1 MENELDASIPFIKG
15 RGGVICRGCLG
26 RNLFS
31 GLDLGELPIANELL
45 QSSEG
50 SLDKFPLHL
59 RICADCGLGQVEDVV
74 TPERIFRDYRY
85 LSSMSTTFLQ
95 HAADFVN
102 QRVQEGMFSPGDWVL
117 EIASNDGYLLKNFL
131 PYGIMAIGVEPAEN
145 VAEISRGLGVHT
157 ISEFFSSR
165 LAKELLT
172 KYGHPKLII
181 ANNVMAH
188 VPDLIDFVKGLA
200 ILCSEKTKISIENP
214 SLANILIGMQ
224 FDTIYHEHYSYLSA
238 SAVATISRN
247 NDLHLFKVEELSI
260 HGGSNRYWLC
270 AKSEGAIIDPSF
282 ESVVKYERVSGLFEA
297 KEWTQPPFF
306 QLISQHY
313 LLLEKH
319 LLQLSEYFPAK
330 DQPSIKRVQFLLQQ
344 YCHALSPENFLLT
357 NPQLLTDTVQNNGL
371 NLLRGLRNFLHDFQ
385 TQSSA
390 QWTMPL
396 ADGDA
401 FLVGKDLAVTPGK
414 VVYQNELIELIQYT
428 PQTKKVK
435 AIPLLMMPPWINK
448 YYILDLR
455 PENSLV
461 RWLVE
466 QGIVVFMISWR
477 NPDKS
482 HAHWG
487 LSDYLHL
494 GPIAAIEFIQQ
505 SMQIPKV
512 SALGFCI
519 GGTLLSILLA
529 YYKAQ
534 KIDAIA
540 SATFL
545 ASLIDFSEP
554 GELGV
559 FIHEQQIQAL
569 ETRMQQQ
576 GYLEG
581 EMMAA
586 AFNALRPGD
595 LIWRVFVQRY
605 LFGQSPL
612 AFDLLFWNMD
622 TTNMPAKMHSEYLR
636 TMYLANDLVKPGKV
650 QINEVPLDVTQIDVP
665 TFFLSTQKDHIAV
678 WQSTYQ
684 GFGLL
689 SGPKKFVLG
698 GSGHI
703 AGIVNSPS
711 SNKYGYYTNHEY
723 PHQADDW
730 IKTAKQHAGSW
741 WP

>member
-1 MENELDASIPFIKG
+1 MDQNVE
-15 RGGVICRGCLG
+15 
-26 RNLFS
+26 FS
-31 GLDLGELPIANELL
+31 TLIQDIVETSAGLL
-45 QSSEG
+45 QRSKHKPENLQSWLE
-50 SLDKFPLHL
+50 KIPHAF
-59 RICADCGLGQVEDVV
+59 ADLCLLSN
-74 TPERIFRDYRY
+74 Y
-85 LSSMSTTFLQ
+85 L
-95 HAADFVN
+95 
-102 QRVQEGMFSPGDWVL
+102 VQ
-117 EIASNDGYLLKNFL
+117 
-131 PYGIMAIGVEPAEN
+131 
-145 VAEISRGLGVHT
+145 
-157 ISEFFSSR
+157 
-165 LAKELLT
+165 
-172 KYGHPKLII
+172 
-181 ANNVMAH
+181 
-188 VPDLIDFVKGLA
+188 
-200 ILCSEKTKISIENP
+200 NP
-214 SLANILIGMQ
+214 SLANDQ
-224 FDTIYHEHYSYLSA
+224 YHAYCQEA
-238 SAVATISRN
+238 Q
-247 NDLHLFKVEELSI
+247 DLLQTQLQ
-260 HGGSNRYWLC
+260 YW
-270 AKSEGAIIDPSF
+270 
-282 ESVVKYERVSGLFEA
+282 SGNTSLPVLQSDRRFEA
-297 KEWTQPPFF
+297 KEWTQHPFF

-319 LLQLSEYFPAK
+319 LLQIAAHFPSK

-371 NLLRGLRNFLHDFQ
+371 NLLRGLRNFLRDFQ

-401 FLVGKDLAVTPGK
+401 FIVGKDLAVTPGK

-435 AIPLLMMPPWINK
+435 SIPLLMMPPWINK

-477 NPDKS
+477 NPNKS
-482 HAHWG
+482 HADWG

-494 GPIAAIEFIQQ
+494 GPIAAIEFIQKT
-505 SMQIPKV
+505 MQIPQV

-636 TMYLANDLVKPGKV
+636 MMYLANDLVKPGKV

-703 AGIVNSPS
+703 AGIVNAPS
-711 SNKYGYYTNHEY
+711 SNKYGYYTNHDY
-723 PHQADDW
+723 PQQADDW

-741 WP
+741 WPEWLLWLKEYTGSSVLAAPLFANLQMPVLRDAPGIYVHGKT